1 MPIAGNPKRLIRWLI
16 TSAVAALTITGLAA
30 CDAESPA
37 GGAGRQV
44 TVVGAGEVQGSP
56 DTLTI
61 DVGIEFVAPDVA
73 TAMNQTNE
81 RQHFLIDAL
90 TEAGVDET
98 DINTTQVSLQPQY
111 TSEPGVPAAITAY
124 RATNAIRVKIR
135 ELDSASEALALIIS
149 TGGDATRLNAVNY
162 TIENDS
168 QLVRDARARAFN
180 DAKDRAEQ
188 YAQLSGLKLGNVI
201 SVSEAPDTDQPSPRP
216 AQRAMNVDVPLE
228 PGQQTVT
235 FSVTAVWEL
244 K

>member
-30 CDAESPA
+30 GDAESPA

-124 RATNAIRVKIR
+124 RARTIR
-135 ELDSASEALALIIS
+135 SWC
-149 TGGDATRLNAVNY
+149 ATRGPERL
-162 TIENDS
+162 TTPRI
-168 QLVRDARARAFN
+168 
-180 DAKDRAEQ
+180 
-188 YAQLSGLKLGNVI
+188 
-201 SVSEAPDTDQPSPRP
+201 APNSTRSC
-216 AQRAMNVDVPLE
+216 
-228 PGQQTVT
+228 PGSSWAT
-235 FSVTAVWEL
+235 
-244 K
+244 